1 MCDMLEGNGDLHL
14 NFVPDY
20 NGWDVC
26 GPAALLMSRLGYCAD
41 SMGQPLYLES
51 KRNQY
56 KLWNGF
62 IAARHLKS
70 FKEIK

>member
-1 MCDMLEGNGDLHL
+1 MEVIEKRGIGSIMCDMLEGHGDLHL

-41 SMGQPLYLES
+41 SMG
-51 KRNQY
+51 
-56 KLWNGF
+56 
-62 IAARHLKS
+62 
-70 FKEIK
+70 